1 MIMQHDIPAPDLPA
15 LFGAL
20 ADPHRLAIVEA
31 LAAEGEKTVGE
42 LCAPFEIS
50 APAISR
56 HLAVLESAGV
66 IERRVDR
73 QWRVC
78 RIRPD
83 ALTAVEGWVET
94 QRRFWNASLDRLER
108 MLAEDAG
115 TNATVAKSNNDKE
128 KKR

>member
-1 MIMQHDIPAPDLPA
+1 MMVMQQAPSRTDLPT
-15 LFGAL
+15 LFAAL
-20 ADPHRLAIVEA
+20 ADPHRLAIVET

-42 LCAPFEIS
+42 LAAPFAIS

-56 HLAVLESAGV
+56 HLAVLQAAGV

-83 ALTAVEGWVET
+83 ALVAVEGWVEK

-108 MLAEDAG
+108 MLAENAG
-115 TNATVAKSNNDKE
+115 DETASRKE
-128 KKR
+128 SEG

>member
-1 MIMQHDIPAPDLPA
+1 MIMQQTPSNPDLPA

-31 LAAEGEKTVGE
+31 LAAEGEKSVGE
-42 LCAPFEIS
+42 LSAPFAIS
-50 APAISR
+50 GPAISR

-66 IERRVDR
+66 IERRVER
-73 QWRVC
+73 QWRYC

-83 ALTAVEGWVET
+83 ALAAVEGWVET

-108 MLAEDAG
+108 MLAE
-115 TNATVAKSNNDKE
+115 NAATETTDE
-128 KKR
+128 EER

>member
-1 MIMQHDIPAPDLPA
+1 MNPQQAAPIPDMPT

-20 ADPHRLAIVEA
+20 ADPHRLAIVET

-42 LCAPFEIS
+42 LAAPFAIS

-66 IERRVDR
+66 IERRVNR

-83 ALTAVEGWVET
+83 ALAAVEGWVET

-108 MLAEDAG
+108 MLGE
-115 TNATVAKSNNDKE
+115 NANTETTGNEE